1 MFSLFGGLLCVGGES
16 HNTQKKA
23 NYSGAHSLLNVPS
36 DPIIIQRLSAAKK
49 KRQDERTG
57 AYTP

>member
-23 NYSGAHSLLNVPS
+23 NYS
-36 DPIIIQRLSAAKK
+36 SARIKWQPLK
-49 KRQDERTG
+49 VLD
-57 AYTP
+57 